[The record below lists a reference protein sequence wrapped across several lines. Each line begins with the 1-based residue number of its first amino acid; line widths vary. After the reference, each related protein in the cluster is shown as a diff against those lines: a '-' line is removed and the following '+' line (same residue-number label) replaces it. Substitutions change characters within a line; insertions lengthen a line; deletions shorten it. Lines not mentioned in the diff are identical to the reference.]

1 MSSIDMIVDVQ
12 CEDESVQ
19 IAKVIG
25 EKDDL
30 YEVRFLEKVRSG
42 VFDFNESVETI
53 TKDSVSGFYDVE
65 RLEETGIY
73 LRTVNGYELVD
84 DSEDED
90 YECTDVETEDD
101 DDISLVDEDDLD
113 TQVE

>member
-30 YEVRFLEKVRSG
+30 YEVQIGRAHV
-42 VFDFNESVETI
+42 
-53 TKDSVSGFYDVE
+53 
-65 RLEETGIY
+65 
-73 LRTVNGYELVD
+73 
-84 DSEDED
+84 
-90 YECTDVETEDD
+90 
-101 DDISLVDEDDLD
+101 
-113 TQVE
+113 